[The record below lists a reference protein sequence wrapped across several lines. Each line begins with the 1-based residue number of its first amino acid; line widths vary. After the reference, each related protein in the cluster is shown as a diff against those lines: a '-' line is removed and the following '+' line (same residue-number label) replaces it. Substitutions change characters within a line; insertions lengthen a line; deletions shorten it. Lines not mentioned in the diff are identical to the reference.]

1 MGQDSEECA
10 PENQLADMCKTVTKR
25 WLETVLENFGER
37 EWSETGLTGD
47 SAVKRRFR
55 VLVIFIVYNVEH
67 YDE

>member
-1 MGQDSEECA
+1 
-10 PENQLADMCKTVTKR
+10 MCKTVTKR

>member
-1 MGQDSEECA
+1 
-10 PENQLADMCKTVTKR
+10 MCKTVTKR

-47 SAVKRRFR
+47 STVKRRFR